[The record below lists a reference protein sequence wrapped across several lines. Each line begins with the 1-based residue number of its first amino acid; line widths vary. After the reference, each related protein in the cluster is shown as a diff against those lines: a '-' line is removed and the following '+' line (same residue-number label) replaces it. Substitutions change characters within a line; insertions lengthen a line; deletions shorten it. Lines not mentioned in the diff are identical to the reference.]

1 MRLHLVVL
9 IIIIQCHNLFSQK
22 QYENLVFEGAGIR
35 GLAYSGVIKGLEDL
49 GMMNEIK
56 RVGGTSAGAI
66 TAMML
71 SIGYDSGEI
80 YEIISKTDFQKFNK
94 GKFGILGGFNRI
106 NKRYGWY
113 INDKFEK
120 WLEDLIENKTG
131 DSEITFKELGER
143 GYKELH
149 ATGTCINKQELI
161 VFNSVTYPKMKVK
174 DAIKI
179 SMSIPLYFEA
189 IFLDSEG
196 KLYNKQEEGFNLDV
210 VVDGGLIGNYPIG
223 IFDRFLIDSLGRSYR
238 EINTKTLGIRM
249 DSDEQ
254 IKNDKNGLGLVEQ
267 KITDFRSYIEAFYI
281 MTIENLNRNQLTKED
296 WNRTISVSSVN
307 IGPKIKRLKQ
317 TEKESLMK
325 SGEEAVIAYFRK

>member
-1 MRLHLVVL
+1 M
-9 IIIIQCHNLFSQK
+9 
-22 QYENLVFEGAGIR
+22 
-35 GLAYSGVIKGLEDL
+35 
-49 GMMNEIK
+49 
-56 RVGGTSAGAI
+56 
-66 TAMML
+66 
-71 SIGYDSGEI
+71 
-80 YEIISKTDFQKFNK
+80 
-94 GKFGILGGFNRI
+94 GGFNRI

-238 EINTKTLGIRM
+238 EINTKTLGVRM

>member
-1 MRLHLVVL
+1 
-9 IIIIQCHNLFSQK
+9 
-22 QYENLVFEGAGIR
+22 
-35 GLAYSGVIKGLEDL
+35 
-49 GMMNEIK
+49 
-56 RVGGTSAGAI
+56 
-66 TAMML
+66 
-71 SIGYDSGEI
+71 
-80 YEIISKTDFQKFNK
+80 
-94 GKFGILGGFNRI
+94 
-106 NKRYGWY
+106 
-113 INDKFEK
+113 
-120 WLEDLIENKTG
+120 
-131 DSEITFKELGER
+131 
-143 GYKELH
+143 
-149 ATGTCINKQELI
+149 
-161 VFNSVTYPKMKVK
+161 MKVK

-238 EINTKTLGIRM
+238 EINTKTLGVRM